1 MKKRTLDQVIDRMNA
16 TISQILMTSRLNQRL
31 QSLMADML
39 SFDDY
44 TALAKQI
51 DLPDACHI
59 EGSYH
64 TCSGPAL
71 PVHNPAS
78 GELLCTISMANDK
91 DVDFAVS
98 KAREVFDN
106 GDWSKA
112 HPATRKQV
120 LIKLA
125 KLMQRNHHELAVIE
139 SLDSGKPIS
148 DCAQIDIPESINTFY
163 GTLRLLIRSM
173 MMWPRQVRMRWR

>member
-1 MKKRTLDQVIDRMNA
+1 
-16 TISQILMTSRLNQRL
+16 MTSRLNQRL
-31 QSLMADML
+31 QKEPDDGRYAQH
-39 SFDDY
+39 DDY

-59 EGSYH
+59 EGSYR
-64 TCSGPAL
+64 TCSGPEL

-125 KLMQRNHHELAVIE
+125 K
-139 SLDSGKPIS
+139 
-148 DCAQIDIPESINTFY
+148 IDAT
-163 GTLRLLIRSM
+163 
-173 MMWPRQVRMRWR
+173 